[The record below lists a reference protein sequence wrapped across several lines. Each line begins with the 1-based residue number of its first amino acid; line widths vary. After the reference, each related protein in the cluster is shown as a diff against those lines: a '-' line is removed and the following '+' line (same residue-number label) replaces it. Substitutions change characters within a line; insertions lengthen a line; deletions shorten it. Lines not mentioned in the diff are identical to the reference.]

1 MIVGTLVDGVG
12 AKGRRSRALPIHD
25 QLAGSEQGEYLEEGA
40 GAKLLS
46 LLCECLGHE
55 KVGFSQEGFNAS

>member
-1 MIVGTLVDGVG
+1 MIVDTLVDGVG

-25 QLAGSEQGEYLEEGA
+25 QLAGSGQGGYLEEGA

-46 LLCECLGHE
+46 LRRDRLGHE
-55 KVGFSQEGFNAS
+55 KMGFSQEGFNAG